1 MPNEE
6 PIFQTSY
13 LGSKVQ
19 VYSDRLVY
27 KMFFT
32 QKTIPLDQIAS
43 IDPVISG
50 YAGVKIETTG
60 GKKITIPVGL
70 GSKEKLEQVIFQAKR
85 GGNATQSS
93 GIQDLEKLAEL
104 KAKGLVTEEEFN
116 QKKKQLLG
124 L

>member
-1 MPNEE
+1 MSSEA

-19 VYSDRLVY
+19 VYRDRLVY
-27 KMFFT
+27 KMFLT
-32 QKTIPLDQIAS
+32 KKTIPIDQIAS
-43 IDPVISG
+43 IDPVMSG

-60 GKKITIPVGL
+60 GKKIKIPVGL
-70 GSKEKLEQVIFQAKR
+70 MSKKKLEEAIFRAKR
-85 GGNATQSS
+85 GDAPVQSS
-93 GIQDLEKLAEL
+93 GVQDLEKLAEL
-104 KAKGLVTEEEFN
+104 KAKGLVTEDEFN